1 MLTSLAIRNIV
12 LIDRLDLSFSDGF
25 GVLTGETGAGK
36 SILLGA
42 LGFVLGGRSAAGL
55 LRSGEAQGS
64 VVACF
69 AVAGNSEM
77 QKILEENGLH
87 FENEL
92 IVRRVIY
99 EDGKSKAFI
108 NDAPVGVGVLANISA
123 KLVEIHG
130 QHDQRGLLDSANHR
144 EILDKYAQLDSEI
157 STVNNA
163 YEGYNALQKELEKL
177 EALAEKSS
185 AEEDYLSYVL
195 KELEQLN
202 PREGEENDLAAC
214 RAKLMNSEKI
224 TGGIS
229 AASEILEGGRLVG
242 VLTKTQGFLHDAA
255 KLDPKLQAVIEA
267 LERASIEIEEANA
280 TLDNILNN
288 LDNSGESLENIEE
301 RLFAL
306 RGSARKYRITPEEL
320 PAYLENVRQKLDA
333 IKNSENRINEVQKKL
348 AIEKQAFLLE
358 AQKLSKKRKDA
369 AIGFQHKLVAELAPL
384 KMENTR
390 FEVNIEQLSEAGW
403 SRYGVDKISF
413 MASTNPGTPFAP
425 LVKIASGG
433 ELSRFMLAMKVVLSE
448 IKSVPTL
455 IFDEVD
461 TGIGGAVADSV
472 GRRMEMLGRSLQVL
486 AVTHHPQVAARSN
499 FHLKIAKEVSGGST
513 VTRVE
518 EITGENKRG
527 EIARMLAGESITSEA
542 LAAASR
548 LMECA

>member
-1 MLTSLAIRNIV
+1 VLTSLAIRNIV
-12 LIDRLDLSFSDGF
+12 LIDRLDLSFSSGF

-55 LRSGEAQGS
+55 LRSGEKQGS

-69 AVAGNSEM
+69 SVSENNDIL
-77 QKILEENGLH
+77 KILEENGLPV
-87 FENEL
+87 EAEL
-92 IVRRVIY
+92 ILRRVIF

-108 NDAPVGVGVLANISA
+108 NDSPVGVGVLANIA
-123 KLVEIHG
+123 ANLVEVHG

-144 EILDKYAQLDSEI
+144 EILDKYAQLGSEI
-157 STVNNA
+157 DVVSAA
-163 YEGYNALQKELEKL
+163 YENYNALQKDLEKL

-202 PREGEENDLAAC
+202 PREGEELDLAT
-214 RAKLMNSEKI
+214 RRTKLMNSEKL

-229 AASEILEGGRLVG
+229 AASEMLDGGRLVG
-242 VLTKTQGFLHDAA
+242 VLTKTQGFLQDSA
-255 KLDPKLQAVIEA
+255 KLDPKLQGVIEA
-267 LERASIEIEEANA
+267 LERASIEIEEADS
-280 TLDNILNN
+280 TLDSILNN
-288 LDNSGESLENIEE
+288 LDNGGESLENIEE
-301 RLFAL
+301 RLFGL
-306 RGSARKYRITPEEL
+306 RGAARKYRVTPEEL
-320 PAYLENVRQKLDA
+320 PAHLENVRQKLDA
-333 IKNSENRINEVQKKL
+333 IKNSENRINEVAKKL
-348 AIEKQAFLLE
+348 AIEKQKFVSE

-369 AIGFQHKLVAELAPL
+369 AIGFQQKLVAELAPL

-390 FEVNIEQLSEAGW
+390 FEVSIEPLSESGW
-403 SRYGVDKISF
+403 SRYGIDKVSF
-413 MASTNPGTPFAP
+413 LASTNPGTPFAP

-472 GRRMEMLGRSLQVL
+472 GRRMEMLGQNVQVL
-486 AVTHHPQVAARSN
+486 AVTHHPQVAARSS

-518 EITGENKRG
+518 EITGENKRS

-548 LMECA
+548 LMEFA